1 MHFNFLRKYL
11 AECIGTFVLVFCGT
25 GAIIVNQQTQGMI
38 THPGV
43 AVTFGLVVASLIF
56 ALGDLSG
63 AHLNPAV
70 TLAFTFFKKFPLKM
84 LVPYFASQVLG
95 ALLASASL
103 LMLFPDNIMLGATI
117 PAGSPMQ
124 SFALE
129 SVLTAILVLV
139 IFNVSTGEKEKGST
153 AAIAIGGVVALE
165 AMFAG
170 PISGASMN
178 PARSLAP
185 ALVSGHTEGL
195 WIYLTAPILGALIA
209 GFLHLLMHPKKS

>member
-1 MHFNFLRKYL
+1 MFRRNYL
-11 AECIGTFVLVFCGT
+11 GEFIGTFILVFCGT

-84 LVPYFASQVLG
+84 LVPYFLSQVLG

-103 LMLFPDNIMLGATI
+103 QMLFPDNIMLGATI

-139 IFNVSTGEKEKGST
+139 IFNVSTGEKEKGIT

>member
-1 MHFNFLRKYL
+1 MFRRNYL
-11 AECIGTFVLVFCGT
+11 GEFIGTFILVFCGT
-25 GAIIVNQQTQGMI
+25 GAIIVNQQTEGMI

-84 LVPYFASQVLG
+84 LVPYFVSQVLG

-139 IFNVSTGEKEKGST
+139 IFNVSTGEKEKGIT